1 MLAQDKRRNSK
12 PNHRQGR
19 REVGT
24 SIQTTSIQIQ
34 ARALHFPPIR
44 LVKVLRIATSYS
56 ALVRVWENWLSQ
68 VWLWGVLDYNSKNK
82 MSPY

>member
-44 LVKVLRIATSYS
+44 LVKVLSVGES
-56 ALVRVWENWLSQ
+56 VGKLALSSMAVGSIGL
-68 VWLWGVLDYNSKNK
+68 
-82 MSPY
+82 